1 MTVTRPRT
9 LHRITY
15 IQPHDNNN
23 NDNDNDDNGRLPAHR
38 LMVVQSVRSG

>member
-15 IQPHDNNN
+15 IQPHDNDNN
-23 NDNDNDDNGRLPAHR
+23 NDNDDNDRLPAHR

>member
-15 IQPHDNNN
+15 IQPHDNDNN
-23 NDNDNDDNGRLPAHR
+23 NDNDDNGRLPAHR